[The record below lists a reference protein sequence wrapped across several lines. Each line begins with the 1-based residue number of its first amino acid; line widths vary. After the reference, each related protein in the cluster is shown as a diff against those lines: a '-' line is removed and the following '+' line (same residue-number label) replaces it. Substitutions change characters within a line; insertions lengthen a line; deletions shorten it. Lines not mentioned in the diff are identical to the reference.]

1 MTPMSFNQGGAGN
14 NFLGISPGFGKE
26 GQQDGEASS
35 KKSSTLFSVSYQQ
48 HQWGGYPS
56 LSPAS
61 FYTGRHQK
69 QTSPF
74 SRGDKTKTNQ
84 SIPG

>member
-35 KKSSTLFSVSYQQ
+35 KKSSALFSVSYQ
-48 HQWGGYPS
+48 
-56 LSPAS
+56 
-61 FYTGRHQK
+61 
-69 QTSPF
+69 
-74 SRGDKTKTNQ
+74 
-84 SIPG
+84 